1 MTISAAI
8 SSWLSQIESMEI
20 DTNHITDG
28 SDKYG
33 LFKTPSRNTRE
44 LIDGSYEVTEFYQF
58 FARQSSVSEGDRK
71 DSDEWLE
78 ELAYMADDA
87 GTVYALP
94 EIDKNRRI
102 TRIQLT
108 GTPYPMEAS
117 SDDTLYQ
124 MSLSIT
130 YTREREV

>member
-8 SSWLSQIESMEI
+8 SSWLSQIESMKI

-28 SDKYG
+28 ADKYG

-58 FARQSSVSEGDRK
+58 FARQSSISEGDRK

-78 ELAYMADDA
+78 DLAYMADDA

-94 EIDKNRRI
+94 EIDKLVALSRRFGV
-102 TRIQLT
+102 TVGWLL
-108 GTPYPMEAS
+108 GVEEAP
-117 SDDTLYQ
+117 
-124 MSLSIT
+124 
-130 YTREREV
+130 